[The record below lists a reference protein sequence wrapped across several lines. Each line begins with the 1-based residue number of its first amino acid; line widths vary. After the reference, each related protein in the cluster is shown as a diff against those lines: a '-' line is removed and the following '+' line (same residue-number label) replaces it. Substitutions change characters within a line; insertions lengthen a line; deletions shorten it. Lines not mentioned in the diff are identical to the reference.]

1 MLIDLSSQIK
11 ELNTVTWKF
20 LKEYLQML
28 RKSFVSLSEEQKHF
42 FNLYERYYD
51 VILNL
56 TEEELEYLS
65 YSSVCSFEISPTSLC
80 SCIDKLPE
88 TDVKPFLNP
97 AAFSQVITSNH
108 DSMIR
113 GYFIYYMNKVQEIYR
128 QISSFFSNKGAI
140 TGEINDMQENF
151 SSFILGKSGSRFVEL
166 MSSNPNLDFVSHLD
180 RFELK
185 ISPRFELSVIKT
197 LRKVD
202 ESKRENCLKNN
213 VSMMMLLD
221 VFENKI

>member
-20 LKEYLQML
+20 LKEYLQMM
-28 RKSFVSLSEEQKHF
+28 RKSFVSLSDEQKHF

-97 AAFSQVITSNH
+97 AAFSQVSTSNH

-113 GYFIYYMNKVQEIYR
+113 GYFIYYIP
-128 QISSFFSNKGAI
+128 IF
-140 TGEINDMQENF
+140 
-151 SSFILGKSGSRFVEL
+151 L
-166 MSSNPNLDFVSHLD
+166 
-180 RFELK
+180 
-185 ISPRFELSVIKT
+185 
-197 LRKVD
+197 
-202 ESKRENCLKNN
+202 
-213 VSMMMLLD
+213 
-221 VFENKI
+221 

>member
-97 AAFSQVITSNH
+97 AAFSQVSTSNH
-108 DSMIR
+108 DNMIR
-113 GYFIYYMNKVQEIYR
+113 GYFIYYMNKVQDIYR
-128 QISSFFSNKGAI
+128 QISLFFSNKGAI
-140 TGEINDMQENF
+140 TGEISDMQENF
-151 SSFILGKSGSRFVEL
+151 STFILGKSGSRFVEL
-166 MSSNPNLDFVSHLD
+166 MSSNLNLDFVSHLE